1 MIDAGP
7 RRRWD
12 SPQSASDGAF
22 STTGG
27 GHETYPGT
35 SSPGRHREL
44 GRASATRA
52 PPPPRHREADQG
64 PAGPV
69 RVRELRHPPR
79 HRCPHQT
86 AGAAARLSA
95 TRTGSPGS
103 LMSTWPRRS
112 RLTRAASLSAHL
124 TRRPRDA
131 RHAAVVRPTYL
142 HRSRRRGSLVS
153 ARIAPCSRRSP
164 QGCGHSDTTTARRS
178 FRSVRSAVCDPFRGT
193 RRPCGRAHR
202 PRVRTAPSRAVH
214 ERE

>member
-1 MIDAGP
+1 MGISPVGERWGIQYDGRWP
-7 RRRWD
+7 RDISGDQLTGSTPRAW
-12 SPQSASDGAF
+12 ASF
-22 STTGG
+22 SNS
-27 GHETYPGT
+27 GT
-35 SSPGRHREL
+35 SSTSTSGSRPGACGSSSRT
-44 GRASATRA
+44 GVASSAASPVPASNRRRRRA
-52 PPPPRHREADQG
+52 P
-64 PAGPV
+64 
-69 RVRELRHPPR
+69 
-79 HRCPHQT
+79 
-86 AGAAARLSA
+86 LSA